1 MNLEPAYYW
10 SKPRFALG
18 QSLNP
23 LTMAWGLNTSPTGS
37 SPAPSTV
44 APISAT
50 SLTPFPIAEILEE
63 STDFADAVD
72 IFEGVTTVTN
82 VALEGVALLQIIKH
96 CHDSHPGGAAGSLVG
111 IDTDQ
116 VLEVTN
122 SFPSPPISERKK
134 GSDEYQLNMMKSLRE
149 IGMDNN
155 KVGWYQSVAM
165 GTFCT
170 ASFID
175 HQFQYQKSLGPNA
188 VCIIYDSAETSK
200 GSLSLRAVRLT
211 KTFYDTYKSG
221 SFTKETFSKSDI
233 RSATVVEEL
242 PIEIRN
248 SDVITCWLQQATH
261 VSDSA
266 AMSNFDKLDLA
277 TNAYLESSLKNMSL
291 WADEL
296 AQEHYKFQG
305 YERALSKQR
314 VAYQQWQNRQREENK
329 VRHEN
334 GEEPMSEED
343 QNFLKSISQPSRLES
358 LLITKQMNTYC
369 EHINLY
375 AGKSFQKL
383 FLAAKIHQNE

>member
-1 MNLEPAYYW
+1 
-10 SKPRFALG
+10 
-18 QSLNP
+18 
-23 LTMAWGLNTSPTGS
+23 MAWGLDTTPTPARAPIAAAPSAAPASAAPAAASPSPVAVLG
-37 SPAPSTV
+37 PAPE
-44 APISAT
+44 SA
-50 SLTPFPIAEILEE
+50 E
-63 STDFADAVD
+63 SID
-72 IFEGVTTVTN
+72 IFDGVTPVTS

-96 CHDSHPGGAAGSLVG
+96 CHESLPGGVAGSLLGV
-111 IDTDQ
+111 DKEQ

-122 SFPSPPISERKK
+122 SFPSPPSSERKK
-134 GSDEYQLNMMKSLRE
+134 GADEYQLDMMKSLRE
-149 IGMDNN
+149 VGMDNN

-170 ASFID
+170 ASFIE

-188 VCIIYDSAETSK
+188 ICLIYDSAETSK

-211 KTFYDTYKSG
+211 KAFVDTYKSG
-221 SFTKETFSKSDI
+221 AFSKESFAKNDI
-233 RSATVVEEL
+233 RSATVVEEI

-248 SDVITCWLQQATH
+248 SDIITCWLQQMAHAGDCATAG
-261 VSDSA
+261 S
-266 AMSNFDKLDLA
+266 FERLDLA
-277 TNAYLESSLKNMSL
+277 TNAYLESSLKNMTL

-314 VAYQQWQNRQREENK
+314 AAYQQWQNRQREENK
-329 VRHEN
+329 TRREN
-334 GEEPMSEED
+334 GEEPVPEED
-343 QNFLKSISQPSRLES
+343 PNFFESVNQPSRLES

-369 EHINLY
+369 EHINRY

>member
-1 MNLEPAYYW
+1 
-10 SKPRFALG
+10 
-18 QSLNP
+18 
-23 LTMAWGLNTSPTGS
+23 MAWGLYTTPTGPVPSSTTATPTSPAS
-37 SPAPSTV
+37 STAFPTAV
-44 APISAT
+44 ALGTSPESAET
-50 SLTPFPIAEILEE
+50 I
-63 STDFADAVD
+63 D
-72 IFEGVTTVTN
+72 IFEGVTPVTS

-96 CHDSHPGGAAGSLVG
+96 CHESHLGGVAGSLLG
-111 IDTDQ
+111 IDSNE

-122 SFPSPPISERKK
+122 SFPSPPTVERKK
-134 GSDEYQLNMMKSLRE
+134 SADEYQLNMMKSLRE
-149 IGMDNN
+149 VGMDNN

-170 ASFID
+170 ASFIE

-188 VCIIYDSAETSK
+188 ICIMYDSAETSK

-211 KTFYDTYKSG
+211 KAFVDTYKSG
-221 SFTKETFSKSDI
+221 SFTKESFSKTDI
-233 RSATVVEEL
+233 RSATVVEEI
-242 PIEIRN
+242 PIKIRN
-248 SDVITCWLQQATH
+248 SDIIACWLQQSTH
-261 VSDSA
+261 ASDSA
-266 AMSNFDKLDLA
+266 TTSSFERLDLA
-277 TNAYLESSLKNMSL
+277 TNAYLENSLKNMTL

-329 VRHEN
+329 ARREN
-334 GEEPMSEED
+334 GEESLPEED
-343 QNFLKSISQPSRLES
+343 PNFFKSVNQPSRLES

-383 FLAAKIHQNE
+383 FLAAKVHLNE